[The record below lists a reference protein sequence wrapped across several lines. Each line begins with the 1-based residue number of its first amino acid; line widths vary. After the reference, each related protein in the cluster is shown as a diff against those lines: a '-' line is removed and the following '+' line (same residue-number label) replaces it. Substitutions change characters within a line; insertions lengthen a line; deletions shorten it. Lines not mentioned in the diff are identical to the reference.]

1 MAIVVD
7 TDVISFFQKRD
18 TRYKL
23 YSQHLLDKEKFIS
36 FMTLAELR
44 RWTLERN
51 WGENRKSI
59 FEETLSES
67 YGVIFADDKLCEI
80 WAEIK
85 SDARK
90 KGRPIDTADAW
101 VASVAL
107 LFDIPLV
114 THNRKHFENVENLK
128 IISESD
134 KS

>member
-18 TRYKL
+18 TRYEL
-23 YSQHLLDKEKFIS
+23 YSSHLFNTEKLIS

-51 WGENRKSI
+51 WGERRKSV
-59 FEETLSES
+59 FEEFLTEN
-67 YGVIFADDKLCEI
+67 YGVIFADDRLCEI

-90 KGRPIDTADAW
+90 SGKPIGTADAW

-107 LFDIPLV
+107 LFDVRLV
-114 THNRKHFENVENLK
+114 THNRKHFENVPNLK
-128 IISESD
+128 IISEPE
-134 KS
+134 KT

>member
-23 YSQHLLDKEKFIS
+23 CSQHLLDKEKIIS

-51 WGENRKSI
+51 WGENRRSI

-90 KGRPIDTADAW
+90 KGRPIATADAW

-114 THNRKHFENVENLK
+114 THNRRHFGNIANLK
-128 IISESD
+128 IISES
-134 KS
+134 

>member
-18 TRYKL
+18 TRYEL
-23 YSQHLLDKEKFIS
+23 YSSHLFNTEKLIS

-51 WGENRKSI
+51 WGERRKSI
-59 FEETLSES
+59 FEEFLTEN
-67 YGVIFADDKLCEI
+67 YGVIFADDRLCEI

-85 SDARK
+85 SDSRK
-90 KGRPIDTADAW
+90 SGRPIGTADAW

-107 LFDIPLV
+107 LFDVRLV
-114 THNRKHFENVENLK
+114 THNRKHFENVPNLK
-128 IISESD
+128 IISEPE
-134 KS
+134 KT

>member
-23 YSQHLLDKEKFIS
+23 YSPHLLDKEKFIS

-51 WGENRKSI
+51 WGENRKAV
-59 FEETLSES
+59 FEEIILES
-67 YGVIFADDKLCEI
+67 YGIIFADDKLCDI

-85 SDARK
+85 SNARK
-90 KGRPIDTADAW
+90 KGRPIRTADAW
-101 VASVAL
+101 IASVAL
-107 LFDIPLV
+107 LFNIPLV
-114 THNRKHFENVENLK
+114 THNRRDFINVANLK
-128 IISESD
+128 IISES
-134 KS
+134 